1 MSDGARYLG
10 IDLGTSGVRVVLTD
24 DRDRILTQLQA
35 PLPQPDQNGG
45 SVRQDPDLWW
55 QAVDGLMTRLA
66 AEADLAQVV
75 ALAVDGTSGTI
86 LLCDAAGE
94 PLAPARMYNDRSAV
108 AAGRR
113 IDAVAPDDSMAR
125 GTGGALARLLGLLE
139 ETGTERPR
147 FALHQ
152 ADWIAGRLT
161 GRYGQSD
168 FNNCL
173 KLGFDA
179 VAQRWP
185 TWMAKL
191 GFDLSLLPAVEAAGQ
206 PLGPL
211 RLDLAERFGLPAG
224 CLVVRG
230 TTDGNA
236 AFLAAGS
243 FEPGMAVTSL
253 GSTLTV
259 KLVSA
264 DPVFAPE
271 YGVYS
276 HRLLGH
282 WLAGGASNTG
292 GAAIAQHFS
301 VQDLQRLTPR
311 LRPDVPTGLTY
322 YPLPAPGERFP
333 LADPEMQPLVS
344 PRPEDDAVFLQGLL
358 EGVARI
364 EQEAYARLA
373 GLGATPVTRVL
384 TVGGGAANDAWTRI
398 RGRVMGVPVD
408 TATETE
414 AAYGT
419 ARLARLGFGAKQ
431 AASGLS

>member
-1 MSDGARYLG
+1 MTEDARYIG
-10 IDLGTSGVRVVLTD
+10 IDLGTSGVRLALTD
-24 DRDRILTQLQA
+24 DSDRILTQLQA
-35 PLPQPDQNGG
+35 PLPPPDRHDG
-45 SVRQDPDLWW
+45 SVRQDPTLWW
-55 QAVDGLMTRLA
+55 QAVDGLLTRLA
-66 AEADLAQVV
+66 AEADLANVA

-139 ETGTERPR
+139 ETGTDRPR

-152 ADWIAGRLT
+152 ADWIAGKLT
-161 GRYGQSD
+161 GCYGQSD

-179 VAQRWP
+179 LAQIWP
-185 TWMAKL
+185 PWMAEL
-191 GFDLSLLPAVEAAGQ
+191 GFDFSLLPEVEAAGQ
-206 PLGPL
+206 PLAPMQP
-211 RLDLAERFGLPAG
+211 DLAERFGLPAG

-236 AFLAAGS
+236 AFLAAGR
-243 FEPGMAVTSL
+243 FEPGLAVTSL

-259 KLVSA
+259 KLVST
-264 DPVFAPE
+264 DPVFAPGF
-271 YGVYS
+271 GVYS

-301 VQDLQRLTPR
+301 VEQLEHLTPR
-311 LRPDVPTGLTY
+311 LRPEVPTGLAY

-333 LADPEMQPLVS
+333 LADPDLQPLVS

-358 EGVARI
+358 EGIARI

-373 GLGATPVTRVL
+373 SLGATPVTRVL

-398 RGRVMGVPVD
+398 RERVMGVPVG
-408 TATETE
+408 TAMQTE

-419 ARLARLGFGAKQ
+419 ARLARLGFKAKQ
-431 AASGLS
+431 AGTGLS